1 MNIENYGDSDPF
13 FLNGFG
19 EYINSTTLVIKA
31 YIFKRQEAE
40 VQKGTCNDQTV
51 VSPKANNTPH

>member
-40 VQKGTCNDQTV
+40 SKKERVMIKQ
-51 VSPKANNTPH
+51 